1 VLSVNSGVSPEDSS
15 GQTAGRDRWGV
26 IATYALVGAANQML
40 WLTFTPITTPAAHH
54 YGVSSGDIGWL
65 AEIFPLLYVL
75 LAVPAASLLDRW
87 FRPVLAAG
95 AVMTAA
101 GGLLR
106 LGGDTF
112 AWALAGQVL
121 IAVAQPLV
129 LNAVTGLA
137 SGYLSARARPA
148 GIAVG
153 SAGIFL
159 GMLLSLALGSAVG
172 GAHLHT
178 LLVIDAIFAVT
189 GTLAMLVAFALSPG
203 MRVSGD
209 VTGMFGMGTV
219 WREPGIRRLAQVSFI
234 GFGLFVAL
242 TTWLQTLLKPAG
254 ISASTAGWILVGAV
268 VAGVLGSVIL
278 PPAIIRSRKDHL
290 LFRAAG
296 LGTCGACVLFAFWSW
311 VPAVAVA
318 AALIGFLL
326 LAALPV
332 ILEIAE
338 RRAGPAGTS
347 ATALIWLAG
356 NAGGI
361 VIAILV
367 QIVVNQPTIAFLL
380 MAVVAAGVLRLV
392 WPGSLSDTAD
402 DSPAGAAAG
411 LADGTAA
418 G

>member
-1 VLSVNSGVSPEDSS
+1 VK
-15 GQTAGRDRWGV
+15 RDRWGV

-40 WLTFTPITTPAAHH
+40 WLTFTPITTPSAHH
-54 YGVSSGDIGWL
+54 YGVSSDDIGWL

-87 FRPVLAAG
+87 FRPTLAAG
-95 AVMTAA
+95 ALLTAV
-101 GGLLR
+101 GGVLR

-121 IAVAQPLV
+121 IAVAQPLI

-137 SGYLSARARPA
+137 SSYLSAASRPL
-148 GIAVG
+148 GIAIG

-159 GMLLSLALGSAVG
+159 GMLLSLALGSAIG

-178 LLVIDAIFAVT
+178 VLVIDALFGVVT
-189 GTLAMLVAFALSPG
+189 TVAMLVAFAASPA
-203 MRVSGD
+203 MHVSGD
-209 VTGMFGMGTV
+209 VTGMFGLGTV
-219 WREPGIRRLAQVSFI
+219 WREPGIRRLAMVSFI

-254 ISASTAGWILVGAV
+254 ISASAAGWILVGAV
-268 VAGVLGSVIL
+268 VAGVIGSIVL
-278 PPAIIRSRKDHL
+278 PPAVIRARQDHL
-290 LFRAAG
+290 LFRAAS
-296 LGTCGACVLFAFWSW
+296 LGTCTACVLFAVWKW
-311 VPAVAVA
+311 VPAVAVG
-318 AALIGFLL
+318 AALIGFFM

-338 RRAGPAGTS
+338 RRAGSAGTS
-347 ATALIWLAG
+347 ATALIWLCG

-367 QIVVNQPTIAFLL
+367 QLVVHQPAVAFLL
-380 MAVVAAGVLRLV
+380 MAAIALLVLRFV
-392 WPGSLSDTAD
+392 WQGSLSEAVVEAQF
-402 DSPAGAAAG
+402 P
-411 LADGTAA
+411 LATSTRPESASTS
-418 G
+418 

>member
-1 VLSVNSGVSPEDSS
+1 MR
-15 GQTAGRDRWGV
+15 RDNWAI

-40 WLTFTPITTPAAHH
+40 WLTFTPITTPSAHH
-54 YGVSSGDIGWL
+54 YGVSSDDIGWL

-87 FRPVLAAG
+87 FRPVLAIG
-95 AVMTAA
+95 AVLTAA

-121 IAVAQPLV
+121 IAIAQPLI

-137 SGYLSARARPA
+137 SGYLSARSRPV
-148 GIAVG
+148 GIAIG

-159 GMLLSLALGSAVG
+159 GMLLSLALGSAIG

-178 LLVIDAIFAVT
+178 LLVLDAIFGVVT
-189 GTLAMLVAFALSPG
+189 TVAMLIAFAAAPAMS
-203 MRVSGD
+203 VAGD
-209 VTGMFGMGTV
+209 VTGMFGLSTV
-219 WREPGIRRLAQVSFI
+219 WREPGIRRLAMVSFI

-254 ISASTAGWILVGAV
+254 VSASTAGWILVGAV
-268 VAGVLGSVIL
+268 VAGVIGSVTL
-278 PPAIIRSRKDHL
+278 PPAIIRARRDHL
-290 LFRAAG
+290 LFRAAS
-296 LGTCGACVLFAFWSW
+296 LGTAAACVVFALTRA
-311 VPAVAVA
+311 VPVVA
-318 AALIGFLL
+318 AGAVVIGFLL

-332 ILEIAE
+332 ILEISE
-338 RRAGPAGTS
+338 RRAGSAGTS
-347 ATALIWLAG
+347 ATALIWLSG

-367 QIVVNQPTIAFLL
+367 QIVVHHPAVAFLM
-380 MAVVAAGVLRLV
+380 MAVISVSVLRFV
-392 WPGSLSDTAD
+392 SQGSLSGETAANVPD
-402 DSPAGAAAG
+402 AAAS
-411 LADGTAA
+411 
-418 G
+418 